1 MEKEIKVE
9 WCENFIKARFT
20 KHHAFPGPN
29 AGIEVNCFW
38 KMAEASGLWERG
50 TYGSPMSKALGNLTT
65 VEMICDDNGKRLFD
79 AFKLKPDVTGRK
91 ENHD

>member
-20 KHHAFPGPN
+20 KRHAFPGPN

-50 TYGSPMSKALGNLTT
+50 TYGTPMSKALGNLTT
-65 VEMICDDNGKRLFD
+65 VEIVCDDDGNRLFD
-79 AFKLKPDVTGRK
+79 VFKLKPGVTGRK
-91 ENHD
+91 DN

>member
-38 KMAEASGLWERG
+38 KKAEASGLWERG
-50 TYGSPMSKALGNLTT
+50 TYGTPMSKALGNLTT
-65 VEMICDDNGKRLFD
+65 VEIVCDDDGNRLFD
-79 AFKLKPDVTGRK
+79 VFKLKPGVTGRK
-91 ENHD
+91 DN